1 MPCDLDQI
9 IDRRGTCC
17 YKWDHYPEDVLP
29 LPVADMDFASPEP
42 VLRALHQ
49 RVDHGVFGY
58 TTAPD
63 ALYDVIRERLDALY
77 GWEVTKEQTLL
88 LPGVVVGFNLA
99 CHAIGEPGDGVLV
112 QPPVYGPFLSAPGS
126 ARRTLQCAEVV
137 RVGQRYEIDFDAFE
151 AALTDRTRTFILCNP
166 HNPVGRVYTQD
177 ELERMAEICLRHDVV
192 ICSDE
197 IHCDL
202 LFSGHEHVP
211 IASLAPEVARK
222 TITLMAP
229 SKTYNIAGLKCS
241 FAVIQDEALRER
253 YCAAHAGLISGVNLF
268 GYAAALAAYSEGQE
282 WLLDV
287 LAYLE
292 RNRDLL
298 MNYVAKELPGIEMVV
313 PEGTYLAWLDCRAA
327 EIQGEPAAFFL
338 EAARVALNEG
348 KWFGPGGEGHVR
360 LNFACTRSVLE
371 EALERVKRALQR
383 AKAAG

>member
-17 YKWDHYPEDVLP
+17 YKWDRYPEDVLP
-29 LPVADMDFASPEP
+29 LPVADMDFLSPQP
-42 VLRALHQ
+42 VLRALRQ

-58 TTAPD
+58 TEAPG

-77 GWEVTKEQTLL
+77 GWEVTKEQILF

-112 QPPVYGPFLSAPGS
+112 QPPVYGPFLSAPGN
-126 ARRTLQCAEVV
+126 ARRALQCAEVQ
-137 RVGQRYEIDFDAFE
+137 RSGDRYEVDFDAFE
-151 AALTDRTRTFILCNP
+151 AAITDRTRTFILCNP
-166 HNPVGRVYTQD
+166 HNPVGRVYERG
-177 ELERMAEICLRHDVV
+177 ELERMAEICLRHNVV

-202 LFSGHEHVP
+202 LFSGHEHIP

-229 SKTYNIAGLKCS
+229 SKTFNIAGLKCS

-253 YCAAHAGLISGVNLF
+253 YRAAHAGLVSGVNLF

-282 WLLDV
+282 WLLQV

-292 RNRDLL
+292 GNRDLL
-298 MNYVAKELPGIEMVV
+298 LDYVAKELPGIEMVV

-327 EIQGEPAAFFL
+327 GIPGKPGAFFL
-338 EAARVALNEG
+338 EAARVALNDGE
-348 KWFGPGGEGHVR
+348 WFGPGGEGFVR
-360 LNFACTRSVLE
+360 LNFACTRALLQ
-371 EALERVKRALQR
+371 EALERMRGALQR
-383 AKAAG
+383 IKGSG

>member
-1 MPCDLDQI
+1 MSCDFGQTI
-9 IDRRGTCC
+9 ERRGTCC
-17 YKWDHYPEDVLP
+17 YKWDRYPEDVLP
-29 LPVADMDFASPEP
+29 LPVADMDFVSPEP

-58 TTAPD
+58 TDAPQ
-63 ALYDVIRERLDALY
+63 ALYDVIRERLDTLY
-77 GWEVTKEQTLL
+77 GWEVAAEEILF

-99 CHAIGEPGDGVLV
+99 CHAVGEPGDAVLV

-126 ARRTLQCAEVV
+126 ARRALQCAEVQQS
-137 RVGQRYEIDFDAFE
+137 GDRYEVDFDAFE
-151 AALTDRTRTFILCNP
+151 AAITDRTRTFILCNP
-166 HNPVGRVYTQD
+166 HNPVGRVYERG
-177 ELERMAEICLRHDVV
+177 ELEHMAEICLRHDVV

-202 LFSGHEHVP
+202 LFSGHEHIP
-211 IASLAPEVARK
+211 IASLAPEVAQR

-229 SKTYNIAGLKCS
+229 SKTFNIAGLKCS

-253 YCAAHAGLISGVNLF
+253 YRAAHAGLVSGVNLF

-282 WLLDV
+282 WLLQV

-292 RNRDLL
+292 GNRDLL
-298 MNYVAKELPGIEMVV
+298 RDYVARELPGIEMVV

-327 EIQGEPAAFFL
+327 GIPGRPGAFFL

-348 KWFGPGGEGHVR
+348 EAFGPGGEGFVR
-360 LNFACTRSVLE
+360 LNFACTRALLQ
-371 EALERVKRALQR
+371 EALERMKGALQR
-383 AKAAG
+383 AKGSG

>member
-1 MPCDLDQI
+1 MSCDLDQI

-17 YKWDHYPEDVLP
+17 YKWDRYPEDVLP
-29 LPVADMDFASPEP
+29 LPVADMDFVSPEP
-42 VLRALHQ
+42 VLRGLHQ

-58 TTAPD
+58 TEAPG

-77 GWEVTKEQTLL
+77 GWEVTKEQILF

-99 CHAIGEPGDGVLV
+99 CHAIGEPGDAVLV
-112 QPPVYGPFLSAPGS
+112 QPPVYGPFLSAPGN
-126 ARRTLQCAEVV
+126 ARRVLQCAEVQ
-137 RVGQRYEIDFDAFE
+137 RRGDRYEVDFDAFE
-151 AALTDRTRTFILCNP
+151 AAMTERTRTFILCNP
-166 HNPVGRVYTQD
+166 HNPVGRVYERG

-202 LFSGHEHVP
+202 LFSGHEHIP
-211 IASLAPEVARK
+211 IASLAPEVAQK

-229 SKTYNIAGLKCS
+229 SKTFNIAGLKCS

-253 YCAAHAGLISGVNLF
+253 YRTAHAGLVSGVNLF
-268 GYAAALAAYSEGQE
+268 GYPAALAAYSEGQE
-282 WLLDV
+282 WLLQV

-292 RNRDLL
+292 GSRDLL
-298 MNYVAKELPGIEMVV
+298 RDYVTEELPGIEMVV

-327 EIQGEPAAFFL
+327 GIPGRPGAFFL

-348 KWFGPGGEGHVR
+348 AAFGPGGEGFVR
-360 LNFACTRSVLE
+360 LNFACTRALLQ
-371 EALERVKRALQR
+371 EALERMKGALQR
-383 AKAAG
+383 AKGSG

>member
-17 YKWDHYPEDVLP
+17 YKWDRYPEDVLP
-29 LPVADMDFASPEP
+29 LPVADMDFVSPEP

-49 RVDHGVFGY
+49 RIDHGVFGY
-58 TTAPD
+58 TDAPL

-77 GWEVTKEQTLL
+77 GWEVTKEQILF

-99 CHAIGEPGDGVLV
+99 CHAIGEPGDAVLV
-112 QPPVYGPFLSAPGS
+112 QPPVYGPFLSAPGN
-126 ARRTLQCAEVV
+126 ARRVLQCAELE
-137 RVGQRYEIDFDAFE
+137 RTRRRYEVDFDAFE
-151 AALTDRTRTFILCNP
+151 AAITDRTRIFILCNP
-166 HNPVGRVYTQD
+166 HNPVGRVYERG

-202 LFSGHEHVP
+202 LFRGHEHIP
-211 IASLAPEVARK
+211 IASLAPEVAHK

-229 SKTYNIAGLKCS
+229 SKTFNIAGLKCA
-241 FAVIQDEALRER
+241 FAVIQDEALRKR
-253 YCAAHAGLISGVNLF
+253 YRAAHAGLVSGINLF

-282 WLLDV
+282 WLLQV
-287 LAYLE
+287 LSYLE

-298 MNYVAKELPGIEMVV
+298 LDYVTKELPGIEMVV

-327 EIQGEPAAFFL
+327 GIPGKPGAFFL
-338 EAARVALNEG
+338 EAARVALNDGE
-348 KWFGPGGEGHVR
+348 WFGPGGEGFVR
-360 LNFACTRSVLE
+360 LNFACTRALLQ
-371 EALERVKRALQR
+371 EALERMRGALR
-383 AKAAG
+383 RIKGSG

>member
-1 MPCDLDQI
+1 MPCDFDQT

-63 ALYDVIRERLDALY
+63 ALYDVICERLETLY
-77 GWEVTKEQTLL
+77 GWQVTKEQILF

-112 QPPVYGPFLSAPGS
+112 QPPVYGPFLSAPGN
-126 ARRTLQCAEVV
+126 ARRTTQYAELV
-137 RVGQRYEIDFDAFE
+137 RAGKRYEVDFDAFE
-151 AALTDRTRTFILCNP
+151 AAITDRTRTFILCNP
-166 HNPVGRVYTQD
+166 HNPVGRVYTRD
-177 ELERMAEICLRHDVV
+177 ELERMADICLRHDVV

-202 LFSGHEHVP
+202 LFSGHQHIP
-211 IASLAPEVARK
+211 IASLGPEVAQK

-241 FAVIQDEALRER
+241 FAVVQDKALCER
-253 YCAAHAGLISGVNLF
+253 YRAAHAGLVSGVNLF
-268 GYAAALAAYSEGQE
+268 GYAATLAAYSEGEE
-282 WLLDV
+282 WLTEM
-287 LAYLE
+287 LAYIE

-298 MNYVAKELPGIEMVV
+298 LDYVTAELHGIEMVV
-313 PEGTYLAWLDCRAA
+313 PEGTYLAWLDCRGAG
-327 EIQGEPAAFFL
+327 IPGKPAAFFL

-348 KWFGPGGEGHVR
+348 EWFGPGGEGYVR

-371 EALERVKRALQR
+371 EALERMRGALER
-383 AKAAG
+383 VRGAG